1 MLGHGKHRL
10 KNSGITMGT
19 MSAFLRVPGI
29 PAAVLASVVIPDDR
43 VRAALLAILLT
54 GVKKVLDVAGAG
66 P

>member
-1 MLGHGKHRL
+1 M
-10 KNSGITMGT
+10 
-19 MSAFLRVPGI
+19 RVPGA
-29 PAAVLASVVIPDDR
+29 PAAVLASVVVPDDR